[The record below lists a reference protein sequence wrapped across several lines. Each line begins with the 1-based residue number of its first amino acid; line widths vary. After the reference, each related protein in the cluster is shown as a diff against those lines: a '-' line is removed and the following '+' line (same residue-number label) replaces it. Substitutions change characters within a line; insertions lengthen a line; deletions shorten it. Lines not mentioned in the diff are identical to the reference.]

1 MKIIPTVRKLFFFK
15 TTDLYTLSTKTWK
28 NILSTY
34 ESKKNS
40 QYACKQLK
48 NYQLRIN
55 EIGVSLEIILNAF
68 KCLTVSLSFE
78 MLILAIAL
86 FSFILV
92 SILCELAMLPDVYIV
107 LSLRKKRWTFLA
119 EEKDIHIWRSIFI
132 IKIEPFIYHYISM
145 PR

>member
-92 SILCELAMLPDVYIV
+92 SILRELAMLPDVYIL

-119 EEKDIHIWRSIFI
+119 EETDIHIWRSIFI